1 MADAKLGIRLE
12 TEDKIRLE
20 KFAREKDLSISQVVR
35 WAIREYLA
43 NHSDDK
49 NIVDS
54 LASKESV

>member
-1 MADAKLGIRLE
+1 MADAKLGIRLD

-54 LASKESV
+54 LASRESD